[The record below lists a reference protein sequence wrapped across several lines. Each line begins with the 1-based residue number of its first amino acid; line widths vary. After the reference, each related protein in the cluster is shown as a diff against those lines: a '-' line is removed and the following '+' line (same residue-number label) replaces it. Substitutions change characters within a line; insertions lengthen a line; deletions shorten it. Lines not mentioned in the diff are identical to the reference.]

1 MYNHH
6 FGFSFVYH
14 LSSTQSK
21 SCFPVQK
28 TWGVSSELQ
37 VTGKV
42 GFWGR
47 KVTRLSLQHL
57 KQIVPLNYLGFYLKS
72 LKTISSAFSAPT
84 HPPTQKWMHLGYWMT
99 CTQLQWVNK
108 KCFPLLPGLLIKMFR
123 KFSLPFSSKFF
134 MACEKTFCNTPFHLI
149 IWWTDCSHYPLHWAK
164 QGSSRV
170 FSESSSLVS
179 LLRSITWLIFST
191 SHEVAMT

>member
-28 TWGVSSELQ
+28 TWGVSSELK

-57 KQIVPLNYLGFYLKS
+57 KQIVSLNYLGFHLKS
-72 LKTISSAFSAPT
+72 LKTISSAFSASKKKVDVPGLPNDLYT
-84 HPPTQKWMHLGYWMT
+84 AFSGLIKNVSRCCQDPWL
-99 CTQLQWVNK
+99 
-108 KCFPLLPGLLIKMFR
+108 KCFENFP
-123 KFSLPFSSKFF
+123 SLFPVCFLWLARRLFATHF
-134 MACEKTFCNTPFHLI
+134 LQHTIPPNN
-149 IWWTDCSHYPLHWAK
+149 
-164 QGSSRV
+164 
-170 FSESSSLVS
+170 LVNR
-179 LLRSITWLIFST
+179 L
-191 SHEVAMT
+191 